1 MNTIKKIQ
9 LLNNTFTLREML
21 DGENNKEVILIDEG
35 GRNKNSTNNNEKSNE
50 TCRTNLLNVNFDKPS
65 ELTKDIDHY
74 NHNVLEKATP
84 EDIPNH
90 ELDNITVIVLMTQ

>member
-1 MNTIKKIQ
+1 MNTIEKIQ

-50 TCRTNLLNVNFDKPS
+50 TCRNNLLNVNFDKPS
-65 ELTKDIDHY
+65 ELTKDIDHD
-74 NHNVLEKATP
+74 NHNL
-84 EDIPNH
+84 
-90 ELDNITVIVLMTQ
+90 